1 VGVSV
6 DVCGLG
12 CRNTV
17 ILVTVKDDLA
27 ELLPVSVV
35 ARALELSAQ
44 RVRTLIDEGH
54 LPAIRT
60 PLGRLVAREDVVRFR
75 QCRDQFGRYRLAG
88 RR

>member
-1 VGVSV
+1 MSV
-6 DVCGLG
+6 DKCDL
-12 CRNTV
+12 CLMNKV
-17 ILVTVKDDLA
+17 ILVTMKDDLTD
-27 ELLPVSVV
+27 LLPVSVV
-35 ARALELSAQ
+35 ARELELSAQ
-44 RVRTLIDEGH
+44 RVRTLIDDGH